1 MVYPIDASLGA
12 YDTSN
17 GLSGTYIPEIWSG
30 KLIEKFYL
38 ATVFAAISNTD
49 YEG

>member
-1 MVYPIDASLGA
+1 MYTVDPSLGSYA
-12 YDTSN
+12 TA

-30 KLIEKFYL
+30 KLIVKFYQ
-38 ATVFAAISNTD
+38 ATVFGAIANTD